1 MSMAICHGVRR
12 WRGRATFL
20 LALTL
25 AVASFVLAHSAFSAG
40 HMPMD
45 SHDGMSDAA
54 MVCLFIAEAGA
65 LGLALAL
72 AARVTG
78 RVWPLRREA
87 ALLLIAPAAVLPAA
101 ASSSAARD
109 GPSLLQVFRL

>member
-1 MSMAICHGVRR
+1 MAICRGVRC

-25 AVASFVLAHSAFSAG
+25 AVACFVLAHSAFSAG
-40 HMPMD
+40 HMPTD
-45 SHDGMSDAA
+45 SHEGMSDAA
-54 MVCLFIAEAGA
+54 TVCLFIAQAGA

-72 AARVTG
+72 GARVTG
-78 RVWPLRREA
+78 RGWLVSRDAGLSQ
-87 ALLLIAPAAVLPAA
+87 IVPAAVLPAA

>member
-1 MSMAICHGVRR
+1 MAICHGVRR

-25 AVASFVLAHSAFSAG
+25 AVASFVLGHSAFSAG

-45 SHDGMSDAA
+45 SHNSMSDAA
-54 MVCLFIAEAGA
+54 MVCLFIAQAGA

-78 RVWPLRREA
+78 RGWLLSRNA
-87 ALLLIAPAAVLPAA
+87 AFSQIAPSAVLPAT